1 MNDHGR
7 FLVSTKCGVARYLI
21 LFLCSGFFIG
31 MAIWFMMNSEKII
44 RSFTRDF
51 DNKTIGV
58 IIPLALIGFL
68 LAYPIILILAYRSHC
83 LVYENAVVGI
93 TTMSN
98 NEKSLQKFVLS
109 YDQIVNV
116 TLSKS
121 VIQIYTPYSTFQ
133 VLGGSNR
140 AEAIHEIRSRM
151 RGIAGAIPTPVSI
164 PTAYVPVVP
173 PVYPT
178 NTMTPPPY
186 PMHNVIP
193 TSTSAPT
200 TGVADSASASPL
212 RISRPTSM
220 PTPQVTEPAP
230 TSVPPVAKPAPLATT
245 SDDTSKDS
253 ESFSFFS
260 KP

>member
-1 MNDHGR
+1 MNDYGR

-98 NEKSLQKFVLS
+98 NEKSLQKYVLS
-109 YDQIVNV
+109 CDQIVNV

-121 VIQIYTPYSTFQ
+121 VIQIYSSYSTFQ

-151 RGIAGAIPTPVSI
+151 RGIAGAIPDPFHFFEAIGKLFRKAVKQMLHSLFHVKTLFPESPRSPYI
-164 PTAYVPVVP
+164 PSYQLP
-173 PVYPT
+173 
-178 NTMTPPPY
+178 
-186 PMHNVIP
+186 
-193 TSTSAPT
+193 
-200 TGVADSASASPL
+200 ADCVNL
-212 RISRPTSM
+212 
-220 PTPQVTEPAP
+220 
-230 TSVPPVAKPAPLATT
+230 
-245 SDDTSKDS
+245 
-253 ESFSFFS
+253 
-260 KP
+260 